1 MKLRK
6 FLKVCGIAVL
16 AFCLSWF
23 VAYDFTSLS
32 YFSPLEKA
40 SDFLAS
46 DFYTL
51 VADSRN
57 VKHYESR
64 ITVVAIDDLSRP
76 EIAETLR
83 SIAVARPRVT
93 AIDIL
98 FPERDLSD
106 TVLVNAMN
114 MLGDVVYADLFMD
127 EEEQPGNAPAS
138 LYDYVDAGVSG
149 MVNLDATSVRS
160 VIRSF
165 NPRFTDVDGNH
176 FDSFAA
182 AAVGIYAPEK
192 YAELLA
198 RDKNSEIISFHS
210 LEFDVLGADEVADNP
225 ELIIDRIVMV
235 GAVADFGD
243 IHSTPVDEA
252 TPGVFIHAYAA
263 ATILNGNYINPV
275 PDWVEYALAMAL
287 ALIFIVTQLTI
298 GDTKPGNMVVRWLQV
313 GLLILMV
320 SVGSMVFISFNY
332 SLDLTLPLLMVALSL
347 LAVDIWEFAEEIP
360 GIMLNLYGKF
370 KLLYAKLLTLFRK
383 VKNLLH
389 PIKNPFS
396 FFKNMRLLNNK

>member
-6 FLKVCGIAVL
+6 FFKVCGIVVL

-23 VAYDFTSLS
+23 IAYDFTSLS

-57 VKHYESR
+57 VKHYEDR
-64 ITVVAIDDLSRP
+64 ITVVGVDNLSRP

-83 SIAVARPRVT
+83 TIAAARPRVT

-98 FPERDLSD
+98 FPERDMSD

-127 EEEQPGNAPAS
+127 EEEQPGNVPAS
-138 LYDYVDAGVSG
+138 LYDYVDAGVPG

-165 NPRFTDVDGNH
+165 NPYFTDIDGNH

-182 AAVGIYAPEK
+182 AAVDIYAPEK
-192 YAELLA
+192 YAKLLA
-198 RDKNSEIISFHS
+198 RSKNSEIISFHS
-210 LEFDVLGADEVADNP
+210 HEFDVVMADEIADNT
-225 ELIIDRIVMV
+225 ELLSDRIVMV

-243 IHSTPVDEA
+243 IHSTPIDEA

-275 PDWVEYALAMAL
+275 PDWIEYMLAIAL

-298 GDTKPGNMVVRWLQV
+298 GDTKPGNMVVRWMQV
-313 GLLILMV
+313 GFLVIMV
-320 SVGSMVFISFNY
+320 SFGSIVFISYGY
-332 SLDLTLPLLMVALSL
+332 SLDLTLPLLMIALSL
-347 LAVDIWEFAEEIP
+347 LAVDIWEFAEEVPAIVSR
-360 GIMLNLYGKF
+360 ICK
-370 KLLYAKLLTLFRK
+370 KSQSLFRK
-383 VKNLLH
+383 VKNPLYLL
-389 PIKNPFS
+389 KN
-396 FFKNMRLLNNK
+396 K

>member
-46 DFYTL
+46 DFYAF
-51 VADSRN
+51 VADSRD
-57 VKHYESR
+57 VKKYEDR
-64 ITVVAIDDLSRP
+64 ITIVGIDDLSRP
-76 EIAETLR
+76 EIAGTLR
-83 SIAVARPRVT
+83 AIAAARPKVT

-98 FPERDLSD
+98 FPERDMSD

-114 MLGDVVYADLFMD
+114 MLGNVVYADIFVD
-127 EEEQPGNAPAS
+127 EEEQSEEFPPS
-138 LYDYVDAGVSG
+138 LYEYVDGGIPG

-165 NPRFTDVDGNH
+165 NPRFTDSDGNN

-182 AAVGIYAPEK
+182 AAVGFYSPEK
-192 YAELLA
+192 YARLLA
-198 RDKNSEIISFHS
+198 RGKSSEIISFHS

-225 ELIIDRIVMV
+225 ELITDRIVMV
-235 GAVADFGD
+235 GAVDDFGD
-243 IHSTPVDEA
+243 IHSTPVDDA
-252 TPGVFIHAYAA
+252 MPGVFIHAYAA

-275 PDWVEYALAMAL
+275 PDWVEYMLAMLL
-287 ALIFIVTQLTI
+287 ALIFIITQLSI
-298 GDTKPGNMVVRWLQV
+298 GETKAGNMVVRWMQV
-313 GLLILMV
+313 GFLLLMV
-320 SVGSMVFISFNY
+320 SLGYMVFISWGY

-360 GIMLNLYGKF
+360 GITLKLYGKL
-370 KLLYAKLLTLFRK
+370 KLLCAGILSLFRK
-383 VKNLLH
+383 
-389 PIKNPFS
+389 IKNSLLSLKNPLS
-396 FFKNMRLLNNK
+396 FFRNMSAKQ